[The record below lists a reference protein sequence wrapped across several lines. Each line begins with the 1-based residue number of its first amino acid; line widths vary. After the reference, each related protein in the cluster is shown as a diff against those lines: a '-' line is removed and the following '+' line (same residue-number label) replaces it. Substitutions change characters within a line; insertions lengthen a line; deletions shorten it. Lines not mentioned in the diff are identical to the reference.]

1 MTALEKSA
9 KNDTVGMI
17 LTLILYAVGAVS
29 APYVKVAEWLG
40 GGPELEWYLAF
51 AFKTICSILPVYLMF
66 QFGFKK
72 AVTGS
77 GGGIKGFLLCVPA
90 FLVAL
95 DNFPFLPLITGSLKF
110 VGSAGDIFPYVLY
123 CLSIGVMEETIFR
136 GNVLPLF
143 MFKFSKDKKGTLCA
157 VVVSSAKAFAMM
169 ENYFGKEIAKNRLE
183 VKDGEKLDLVG
194 RSLTFV
200 AAPMVHWPEVM
211 VAYDD
216 KDKILFSADAFGKFG
231 DLDSDEPWDDEA
243 RRYYIGIVG
252 KYGTQ
257 AQSLLKKAAAL
268 DIAKICPLH
277 GEVLD
282 KDLAHYVSLY
292 NIWSSY
298 AVESEGAL
306 ICYTSVYGHTKIAA
320 ELLAEELEANGEKV
334 AIYDLARTD
343 ESLALAEAFRYGKLV
358 LATTTYN
365 GEAFPAMREFI
376 NELIGHNYQNRKVGF
391 IENGSWAPVA
401 KKKMTDM
408 LSVCKGLHMCLYG

>member
-1 MTALEKSA
+1 MVAALYKRNTCGRLKEMRNMFISDTVFYAGVNDRKVDLFEGQYPVPNGISYNSYIIKGEKVAVMDSVDKNFGEEWLKNIEKVLGDKAPDYLVVLHMEPDHSANIKAFLEKYP
-9 KNDTVGMI
+9 D
-17 LTLILYAVGAVS
+17 
-29 APYVKVAEWLG
+29 
-40 GGPELEWYLAF
+40 
-51 AFKTICSILPVYLMF
+51 
-66 QFGFKK
+66 
-72 AVTGS
+72 
-77 GGGIKGFLLCVPA
+77 
-90 FLVAL
+90 
-95 DNFPFLPLITGSLKF
+95 
-110 VGSAGDIFPYVLY
+110 
-123 CLSIGVMEETIFR
+123 
-136 GNVLPLF
+136 
-143 MFKFSKDKKGTLCA
+143 A

-298 AVESEGAL
+298 AVEKEGVVIA
-306 ICYTSVYGHTKIAA
+306 YASVYGNTAGAA
-320 ELLAEELEANGEKV
+320 KLLKEKLEAKGVCV
-334 AIYDLARTD
+334 ALYDLARAD
-343 ESLALAEAFRYGKLV
+343 RSLVLAEAFRYGKLV
-358 LATTTYN
+358 LASTTYN
-365 GEAFPAMREFI
+365 GDVFPFMRYFI
-376 NELIGHNYQNRKVGF
+376 GDLAEHNYQNRTVAF
-391 IENGSWAPVA
+391 IENGTWAPMA
-401 KKKMTDM
+401 KKKMADM
-408 LSVCKGLHMCLYG
+408 LAGCKNLTFAENSVKIISAVNEQNINEIENLAEELGK

>member
-1 MTALEKSA
+1 MFISDTVFYAGVNDRKVDLFEGQYPVPNGISYNSYIIKGEKVAVMDSVDKNFGEEWLENIEKVLGDKAPDYLVVLHMEPDHSANIKAFLEKYP
-9 KNDTVGMI
+9 D
-17 LTLILYAVGAVS
+17 
-29 APYVKVAEWLG
+29 
-40 GGPELEWYLAF
+40 
-51 AFKTICSILPVYLMF
+51 
-66 QFGFKK
+66 
-72 AVTGS
+72 
-77 GGGIKGFLLCVPA
+77 
-90 FLVAL
+90 
-95 DNFPFLPLITGSLKF
+95 
-110 VGSAGDIFPYVLY
+110 
-123 CLSIGVMEETIFR
+123 
-136 GNVLPLF
+136 
-143 MFKFSKDKKGTLCA
+143 A

-183 VKDGEKLDLVG
+183 VKDGEKLDLGG

-298 AVESEGAL
+298 AVEKEGVVMA
-306 ICYTSVYGHTKIAA
+306 YASVYGNTAGAA
-320 ELLAEELEANGEKV
+320 KLLKEKLEAKGVCV
-334 AIYDLARTD
+334 ALYDLARAD
-343 ESLALAEAFRYGKLV
+343 RSLVLAEAFRYGKLV
-358 LATTTYN
+358 LASTTYN
-365 GEAFPAMREFI
+365 GDVFPFMRYFI
-376 NELIGHNYQNRKVGF
+376 GDLAEHNYQNRTVAF
-391 IENGSWAPVA
+391 IENGTWAPMA
-401 KKKMTDM
+401 KKKMADM
-408 LSVCKGLHMCLYG
+408 LAGCKNLTFAENSVKIISAVNEQNINEIENLAEELGK

>member
-1 MTALEKSA
+1 MFISDTVFYAGVNDRKVDLFEGQYPVPNGISYNSYIIKGEKVAVMDSVDKNFGEEWLENIEKVLVDKDPDYLVVLHMEPDHSANIKAFLEKYP
-9 KNDTVGMI
+9 D
-17 LTLILYAVGAVS
+17 
-29 APYVKVAEWLG
+29 
-40 GGPELEWYLAF
+40 
-51 AFKTICSILPVYLMF
+51 
-66 QFGFKK
+66 
-72 AVTGS
+72 
-77 GGGIKGFLLCVPA
+77 
-90 FLVAL
+90 
-95 DNFPFLPLITGSLKF
+95 
-110 VGSAGDIFPYVLY
+110 
-123 CLSIGVMEETIFR
+123 
-136 GNVLPLF
+136 
-143 MFKFSKDKKGTLCA
+143 A

-183 VKDGEKLDLVG
+183 VKDGEKLDLGG

-282 KDLAHYVSLY
+282 KDLAHYISLY

-298 AVESEGAL
+298 AVEKEGVVIA
-306 ICYTSVYGHTKIAA
+306 YASVYGNTAGAA
-320 ELLAEELEANGEKV
+320 KLLKEKLEAKGVCV
-334 AIYDLARTD
+334 ALYDLARAD
-343 ESLALAEAFRYGKLV
+343 RSLVLAEAFRYGKLV
-358 LATTTYN
+358 LASTTYN
-365 GEAFPAMREFI
+365 GDVFPFMRYFI
-376 NELIGHNYQNRKVGF
+376 GDLAEHNYQNRTVAF
-391 IENGSWAPVA
+391 IENGTWAPMA
-401 KKKMTDM
+401 KKKMADM
-408 LSVCKGLHMCLYG
+408 LAGCKNLTFAENSVKIISAVNEQNINEIENLAEELGK

>member
-1 MTALEKSA
+1 MFISDTVFYAGVNDRKVDLFEGQYPVPNGISYNSYIIKGEKVAVMDSVDKNFGEEWLENIEKVLGDKAPDYLVVLHMEPDHSANIKAFLEKYP
-9 KNDTVGMI
+9 D
-17 LTLILYAVGAVS
+17 
-29 APYVKVAEWLG
+29 
-40 GGPELEWYLAF
+40 
-51 AFKTICSILPVYLMF
+51 
-66 QFGFKK
+66 
-72 AVTGS
+72 
-77 GGGIKGFLLCVPA
+77 
-90 FLVAL
+90 
-95 DNFPFLPLITGSLKF
+95 
-110 VGSAGDIFPYVLY
+110 
-123 CLSIGVMEETIFR
+123 
-136 GNVLPLF
+136 
-143 MFKFSKDKKGTLCA
+143 A

-183 VKDGEKLDLVG
+183 VKDGEKLDLGG

-231 DLDSDEPWDDEA
+231 DLNSDEPWDDEA

-298 AVESEGAL
+298 AVEKEGVVIA
-306 ICYTSVYGHTKIAA
+306 YASVYGNTAGAA
-320 ELLAEELEANGEKV
+320 KLLKEKLEAKGVCV
-334 AIYDLARTD
+334 ALYDLARAD
-343 ESLALAEAFRYGKLV
+343 RSLVLAEAFRYGKLV
-358 LATTTYN
+358 LASTTYN
-365 GEAFPAMREFI
+365 GDVFPFMRYFI
-376 NELIGHNYQNRKVGF
+376 GDLAEHNYQNRTVAF
-391 IENGSWAPVA
+391 IENGTWAPMA
-401 KKKMTDM
+401 KKKMADM
-408 LSVCKGLHMCLYG
+408 LAGCKNLTFAENSVKIISAVNEQNINEIENLAEELGK

>member
-1 MTALEKSA
+1 MFISDTVFYAGVNDRKVDLFEGQYPVPNGISYNSYIIKGEKVAVMDSVDKNFGEEWLENIEKVLGDKDPDYLVVLHMEPDHSANIKAFLEKYP
-9 KNDTVGMI
+9 D
-17 LTLILYAVGAVS
+17 
-29 APYVKVAEWLG
+29 
-40 GGPELEWYLAF
+40 
-51 AFKTICSILPVYLMF
+51 
-66 QFGFKK
+66 
-72 AVTGS
+72 
-77 GGGIKGFLLCVPA
+77 
-90 FLVAL
+90 
-95 DNFPFLPLITGSLKF
+95 
-110 VGSAGDIFPYVLY
+110 
-123 CLSIGVMEETIFR
+123 
-136 GNVLPLF
+136 
-143 MFKFSKDKKGTLCA
+143 A

-183 VKDGEKLDLVG
+183 VKDGEKLDLGG

-252 KYGTQ
+252 KYGAQ

-298 AVESEGAL
+298 AVEKEGVVIA
-306 ICYTSVYGHTKIAA
+306 YASVYGNTAGAA
-320 ELLAEELEANGEKV
+320 KLLKEKLEAKGVCV
-334 AIYDLARTD
+334 ALYDLARAD
-343 ESLALAEAFRYGKLV
+343 RSLVLAEAFRYGKLV
-358 LATTTYN
+358 LASTTYN
-365 GEAFPAMREFI
+365 GDVFPFMRYFI
-376 NELIGHNYQNRKVGF
+376 GDLAEHNYQNRTVAF
-391 IENGSWAPVA
+391 IENGSWAPMA
-401 KKKMTDM
+401 KKKMADM
-408 LSVCKGLHMCLYG
+408 LAGCKNLTFAENSVKIISAVNEQNINEIENLAEELGK

>member
-1 MTALEKSA
+1 MFISDTVFYAGVNDRKVDLFEGQYPVPNGISYNSYIIKGEKVAVMDSVDKNFGEEWLENIEKVLGGKAPDYLVVLHMEPDHSANIKAFLEKYP
-9 KNDTVGMI
+9 D
-17 LTLILYAVGAVS
+17 
-29 APYVKVAEWLG
+29 
-40 GGPELEWYLAF
+40 
-51 AFKTICSILPVYLMF
+51 
-66 QFGFKK
+66 
-72 AVTGS
+72 
-77 GGGIKGFLLCVPA
+77 
-90 FLVAL
+90 
-95 DNFPFLPLITGSLKF
+95 
-110 VGSAGDIFPYVLY
+110 
-123 CLSIGVMEETIFR
+123 
-136 GNVLPLF
+136 
-143 MFKFSKDKKGTLCA
+143 A

-183 VKDGEKLDLVG
+183 VKDGEKLDLGG

-282 KDLAHYVSLY
+282 KDLAHYISLY

-298 AVESEGAL
+298 AVEKEGVVIA
-306 ICYTSVYGHTKIAA
+306 YASVYGNTAGAA
-320 ELLAEELEANGEKV
+320 KLLKEKLEAKGVCV
-334 AIYDLARTD
+334 ALYDLARAD
-343 ESLALAEAFRYGKLV
+343 RSLVLAEAFRYGKLV
-358 LATTTYN
+358 LASTTYN
-365 GEAFPAMREFI
+365 GDVFPFMRYFI
-376 NELIGHNYQNRKVGF
+376 GDLAEHNYQNRTVAF
-391 IENGSWAPVA
+391 IENGTWAPMA
-401 KKKMTDM
+401 KKKMADM
-408 LSVCKGLHMCLYG
+408 LAGCKNLTFAENSVKIISAVNEQNINEIENLAEELGK

>member
-1 MTALEKSA
+1 MFISDTVFYAGVNDRKVDLFEGQYPVPNGISYNSYIIKGEKVAVMDSVDKNFGEEWLENVEKVLGDKAPDYLVVLHMEPDHSANIKAFLEKYP
-9 KNDTVGMI
+9 D
-17 LTLILYAVGAVS
+17 
-29 APYVKVAEWLG
+29 
-40 GGPELEWYLAF
+40 
-51 AFKTICSILPVYLMF
+51 
-66 QFGFKK
+66 
-72 AVTGS
+72 
-77 GGGIKGFLLCVPA
+77 
-90 FLVAL
+90 
-95 DNFPFLPLITGSLKF
+95 
-110 VGSAGDIFPYVLY
+110 
-123 CLSIGVMEETIFR
+123 
-136 GNVLPLF
+136 
-143 MFKFSKDKKGTLCA
+143 A

-183 VKDGEKLDLVG
+183 VKDGEKLDLGG

-252 KYGTQ
+252 KYGAQ

-298 AVESEGAL
+298 AVEKEGVVIA
-306 ICYTSVYGHTKIAA
+306 YASVYGNTAGAA
-320 ELLAEELEANGEKV
+320 KLLKEKLEAKGVCV
-334 AIYDLARTD
+334 ALYDLARAD
-343 ESLALAEAFRYGKLV
+343 RSLVLAEAFRYGKLV
-358 LATTTYN
+358 LASTTYN
-365 GEAFPAMREFI
+365 GDVFPFMRYFI
-376 NELIGHNYQNRKVGF
+376 GDLAEHNYQNRTVAF
-391 IENGSWAPVA
+391 IENGSWAPMA
-401 KKKMTDM
+401 KKKMADM
-408 LSVCKGLHMCLYG
+408 LAGCKNLTFAENSVKIISAVNEQNINEIENLAEELGK

>member
-1 MTALEKSA
+1 MFISDTVFYAGVNDRKVDLFEGQYPVPNGISYNSYVIKGEKVAVMDSVDKNFGEEWLENIEKVLGDKAPDYLVVLHMEPDHSANIKAFLEKYP
-9 KNDTVGMI
+9 D
-17 LTLILYAVGAVS
+17 
-29 APYVKVAEWLG
+29 
-40 GGPELEWYLAF
+40 
-51 AFKTICSILPVYLMF
+51 
-66 QFGFKK
+66 
-72 AVTGS
+72 
-77 GGGIKGFLLCVPA
+77 
-90 FLVAL
+90 
-95 DNFPFLPLITGSLKF
+95 
-110 VGSAGDIFPYVLY
+110 
-123 CLSIGVMEETIFR
+123 
-136 GNVLPLF
+136 
-143 MFKFSKDKKGTLCA
+143 A

-183 VKDGEKLDLVG
+183 VKDGEKLDLGG

-252 KYGTQ
+252 KYGAQ

-298 AVESEGAL
+298 AVEKEGVVIA
-306 ICYTSVYGHTKIAA
+306 YASVYGNTAGAA
-320 ELLAEELEANGEKV
+320 KLLKEKLEAKGVCV
-334 AIYDLARTD
+334 ALYDLARAD
-343 ESLALAEAFRYGKLV
+343 RSLVLAEAFRYGKLV
-358 LATTTYN
+358 LASTTYN
-365 GEAFPAMREFI
+365 GDVFPFMRYFI
-376 NELIGHNYQNRKVGF
+376 GDLAEHNYQNRTVAF
-391 IENGSWAPVA
+391 IENGTWAPMA
-401 KKKMTDM
+401 KKKMSDM
-408 LSVCKGLHMCLYG
+408 LAGCKNLTFAENSVKIISAVNEQNINEIENLAEELGK

>member
-1 MTALEKSA
+1 MFISDTVFYAGVNDRKVDLFEGQYPVPNGISYNSYIIKGEKVAVMDSVDKNFGEEWLENIDKVLGDKAPDYLVVLHMEPDHSANIKAFLEKYP
-9 KNDTVGMI
+9 D
-17 LTLILYAVGAVS
+17 
-29 APYVKVAEWLG
+29 
-40 GGPELEWYLAF
+40 
-51 AFKTICSILPVYLMF
+51 
-66 QFGFKK
+66 
-72 AVTGS
+72 
-77 GGGIKGFLLCVPA
+77 
-90 FLVAL
+90 
-95 DNFPFLPLITGSLKF
+95 
-110 VGSAGDIFPYVLY
+110 
-123 CLSIGVMEETIFR
+123 
-136 GNVLPLF
+136 
-143 MFKFSKDKKGTLCA
+143 A

-169 ENYFGKEIAKNRLE
+169 ENYFGKGIAKNRLE
-183 VKDGEKLDLVG
+183 VKDGEKLDLGG

-298 AVESEGAL
+298 AVEKEGVVIA
-306 ICYTSVYGHTKIAA
+306 YASVYGNTAGAA
-320 ELLAEELEANGEKV
+320 KLLKEKLEAKGVCV
-334 AIYDLARTD
+334 ALYDLARAD
-343 ESLALAEAFRYGKLV
+343 RSLVLAEAFRYGKLV
-358 LATTTYN
+358 LASTTYN
-365 GEAFPAMREFI
+365 GDVFPFMRYFI
-376 NELIGHNYQNRKVGF
+376 GDLAEHNYQNRTVAF
-391 IENGSWAPVA
+391 IENGTWAPMA
-401 KKKMTDM
+401 KKKMADM
-408 LSVCKGLHMCLYG
+408 LAGCKNLTFAENSVKIISAVNEQNINEIENLAEELGK

>member
-1 MTALEKSA
+1 MKEMRNMFISDTVFYAGVNDRNVDLFEGQYPVPNGISYNSYIIKCEKVAVMDSVDKNFGEEWLENIEKVLGDKAPDYLVVLHMEPDHSANIKAFLEKYP
-9 KNDTVGMI
+9 D
-17 LTLILYAVGAVS
+17 
-29 APYVKVAEWLG
+29 
-40 GGPELEWYLAF
+40 
-51 AFKTICSILPVYLMF
+51 
-66 QFGFKK
+66 
-72 AVTGS
+72 
-77 GGGIKGFLLCVPA
+77 
-90 FLVAL
+90 
-95 DNFPFLPLITGSLKF
+95 
-110 VGSAGDIFPYVLY
+110 
-123 CLSIGVMEETIFR
+123 
-136 GNVLPLF
+136 
-143 MFKFSKDKKGTLCA
+143 A

-183 VKDGEKLDLVG
+183 VKDGEKLDLGG

-252 KYGTQ
+252 KYGAQ

-298 AVESEGAL
+298 AVEKEGVVIA
-306 ICYTSVYGHTKIAA
+306 YASVYGNTAGAA
-320 ELLAEELEANGEKV
+320 KLLKEKLEAKGVCV
-334 AIYDLARTD
+334 ALYDLARAD
-343 ESLALAEAFRYGKLV
+343 RSLVLAEAFRYGKLV
-358 LATTTYN
+358 LASTTYN
-365 GEAFPAMREFI
+365 GDVFPFMRYFI
-376 NELIGHNYQNRKVGF
+376 GDLAEHNYQNRTVAF
-391 IENGSWAPVA
+391 VENGTWAPMA
-401 KKKMTDM
+401 KKKMADM
-408 LSVCKGLHMCLYG
+408 LAGCKNLTFAENSVKIISAVNEQNINEIENLAEELGK

>member
-1 MTALEKSA
+1 MFISDTVFYAGVNDRKVDLFEGQYPVPNGISYNSYMIKGEKVAVMDSVDKNFGEEWLENIEKVLGDKAPDYLVVLHMEPDHSANIKAFLEKYP
-9 KNDTVGMI
+9 D
-17 LTLILYAVGAVS
+17 
-29 APYVKVAEWLG
+29 
-40 GGPELEWYLAF
+40 
-51 AFKTICSILPVYLMF
+51 
-66 QFGFKK
+66 
-72 AVTGS
+72 
-77 GGGIKGFLLCVPA
+77 
-90 FLVAL
+90 
-95 DNFPFLPLITGSLKF
+95 
-110 VGSAGDIFPYVLY
+110 
-123 CLSIGVMEETIFR
+123 
-136 GNVLPLF
+136 
-143 MFKFSKDKKGTLCA
+143 A

-183 VKDGEKLDLVG
+183 VKDGEKLDLGG

-252 KYGTQ
+252 KYGAQ

-298 AVESEGAL
+298 AVEKEGVVIA
-306 ICYTSVYGHTKIAA
+306 YASVYGNTAGAA
-320 ELLAEELEANGEKV
+320 KLLKKKLEAKGVCV
-334 AIYDLARTD
+334 ALYDLARAD
-343 ESLALAEAFRYGKLV
+343 RSLVLAEAFRYGKLV
-358 LATTTYN
+358 LASTTYN
-365 GEAFPAMREFI
+365 GDVFPFMRYFI
-376 NELIGHNYQNRKVGF
+376 GDLAEHNYQNRTVAF
-391 IENGSWAPVA
+391 IENGTWAPMA
-401 KKKMTDM
+401 KKKMADM
-408 LSVCKGLHMCLYG
+408 LAGCKNLTFAENSVKIISAVNEQNINEIENLAEELGK

>member
-1 MTALEKSA
+1 MFISDTVFYAGVNDRKVDLFEGQYPVPNGISYNSYIIKGEKVAVMDSVDKNFGEEWLENIEKVLGDKAPDYLVVLHMEPDHSANIKAFLEKYP
-9 KNDTVGMI
+9 D
-17 LTLILYAVGAVS
+17 
-29 APYVKVAEWLG
+29 
-40 GGPELEWYLAF
+40 
-51 AFKTICSILPVYLMF
+51 
-66 QFGFKK
+66 
-72 AVTGS
+72 
-77 GGGIKGFLLCVPA
+77 
-90 FLVAL
+90 
-95 DNFPFLPLITGSLKF
+95 
-110 VGSAGDIFPYVLY
+110 
-123 CLSIGVMEETIFR
+123 
-136 GNVLPLF
+136 
-143 MFKFSKDKKGTLCA
+143 A

-183 VKDGEKLDLVG
+183 VKDGEKLDLGG

-252 KYGTQ
+252 KYGAQ

-298 AVESEGAL
+298 AVEKDGVVIA
-306 ICYTSVYGHTKIAA
+306 YASVYGNTAGAA
-320 ELLAEELEANGEKV
+320 KLLKEKLEAKGVCV
-334 AIYDLARTD
+334 ALYDLARTD
-343 ESLALAEAFRYGKLV
+343 RSLVLAEAFRYGKLV
-358 LATTTYN
+358 LASTTYN
-365 GEAFPAMREFI
+365 GDVFPFMRYFI
-376 NELIGHNYQNRKVGF
+376 GDLAEHNYQNRTVAF
-391 IENGSWAPVA
+391 IENGTWAPMA
-401 KKKMTDM
+401 KKKMSDM
-408 LSVCKGLHMCLYG
+408 LAGCKNLTFAENSVKIISAVNEQNINEIENLAEELGK

>member
-1 MTALEKSA
+1 MFISDTVFYAGVNDRKVNLFEGQYPVPNGISYNSYIIKGEKVAVMDSVDKNFGEEWLENIEKVLGDKAPDYLVVLHMEPDHSANIKAFLEKYP
-9 KNDTVGMI
+9 D
-17 LTLILYAVGAVS
+17 
-29 APYVKVAEWLG
+29 
-40 GGPELEWYLAF
+40 
-51 AFKTICSILPVYLMF
+51 
-66 QFGFKK
+66 
-72 AVTGS
+72 
-77 GGGIKGFLLCVPA
+77 
-90 FLVAL
+90 
-95 DNFPFLPLITGSLKF
+95 
-110 VGSAGDIFPYVLY
+110 
-123 CLSIGVMEETIFR
+123 
-136 GNVLPLF
+136 
-143 MFKFSKDKKGTLCA
+143 A

-183 VKDGEKLDLVG
+183 VKDGEKLDLGG

-252 KYGTQ
+252 KYGAQ

-298 AVESEGAL
+298 AVEKEGVVIA
-306 ICYTSVYGHTKIAA
+306 YASVYGNTAGAA
-320 ELLAEELEANGEKV
+320 KLLKEKLEAKGVCV
-334 AIYDLARTD
+334 ALYDLARAD
-343 ESLALAEAFRYGKLV
+343 RSLVLAEAFRYGKLV
-358 LATTTYN
+358 LASTTYN
-365 GEAFPAMREFI
+365 GDVFPFMRYFI
-376 NELIGHNYQNRKVGF
+376 GDLAEHNYQNRTVAF
-391 IENGSWAPVA
+391 IENGTWAPMA
-401 KKKMTDM
+401 KKKMADM
-408 LSVCKGLHMCLYG
+408 LAGCKNLTFAENSVKIISAVNEQNINEIENLAEELGK

>member
-1 MTALEKSA
+1 MFISDTVFYAGVNDRKVDLFEGQYPVPNGISYNSYIIKGEKVAVMDSVDKNFGEEWLENIGKVLGDKAPDYLVVLHMEPDHSANIKAFLEKYP
-9 KNDTVGMI
+9 D
-17 LTLILYAVGAVS
+17 
-29 APYVKVAEWLG
+29 
-40 GGPELEWYLAF
+40 
-51 AFKTICSILPVYLMF
+51 
-66 QFGFKK
+66 
-72 AVTGS
+72 
-77 GGGIKGFLLCVPA
+77 
-90 FLVAL
+90 
-95 DNFPFLPLITGSLKF
+95 
-110 VGSAGDIFPYVLY
+110 
-123 CLSIGVMEETIFR
+123 
-136 GNVLPLF
+136 
-143 MFKFSKDKKGTLCA
+143 A

-169 ENYFGKEIAKNRLE
+169 ENYFGKGIAKNRLE
-183 VKDGEKLDLVG
+183 VKDGEKLDLGG

-298 AVESEGAL
+298 AVEKEGVVIA
-306 ICYTSVYGHTKIAA
+306 YASVYGNTAGAA
-320 ELLAEELEANGEKV
+320 KLLKEKLEAKGVCV
-334 AIYDLARTD
+334 ALYDLARAD
-343 ESLALAEAFRYGKLV
+343 RSLVLAEAFRYGKLV
-358 LATTTYN
+358 LASTTYN
-365 GEAFPAMREFI
+365 GDVFPFMRYFI
-376 NELIGHNYQNRKVGF
+376 GDLAEHNYQNRTVAF
-391 IENGSWAPVA
+391 IENGTWAPMA
-401 KKKMTDM
+401 KKKMADM
-408 LSVCKGLHMCLYG
+408 LAGCKNLTFAENSVKIISAVNEQNINEIKNLAEELGK

>member
-1 MTALEKSA
+1 MFISDTVFYAGVNDRKVDLFEGQYPVPNGISYNSYIIKGEKVAVMDSVDKNFGEEWLENIEKVLGDKAPDYLVVLHMEPDHSANIKTFLEKYP
-9 KNDTVGMI
+9 D
-17 LTLILYAVGAVS
+17 
-29 APYVKVAEWLG
+29 
-40 GGPELEWYLAF
+40 
-51 AFKTICSILPVYLMF
+51 
-66 QFGFKK
+66 
-72 AVTGS
+72 
-77 GGGIKGFLLCVPA
+77 
-90 FLVAL
+90 
-95 DNFPFLPLITGSLKF
+95 
-110 VGSAGDIFPYVLY
+110 
-123 CLSIGVMEETIFR
+123 
-136 GNVLPLF
+136 
-143 MFKFSKDKKGTLCA
+143 A

-183 VKDGEKLDLVG
+183 VKDGEKLDLGG

-252 KYGTQ
+252 KYGAQ

-298 AVESEGAL
+298 AVEKEGVVIA
-306 ICYTSVYGHTKIAA
+306 YASVYGNTAGAA
-320 ELLAEELEANGEKV
+320 KLLKEKLEAKGVCV
-334 AIYDLARTD
+334 ALYDLARAD
-343 ESLALAEAFRYGKLV
+343 RSLVLAEAFRYDKLV
-358 LATTTYN
+358 LASTTYN
-365 GEAFPAMREFI
+365 GDVFPFMRYFI
-376 NELIGHNYQNRKVGF
+376 GDLAEHNYQNRTVAF
-391 IENGSWAPVA
+391 IENGSWAPMA

-408 LSVCKGLHMCLYG
+408 LAGCKNLTFAENSVKIISAVNEQNINEIENLAEELGK